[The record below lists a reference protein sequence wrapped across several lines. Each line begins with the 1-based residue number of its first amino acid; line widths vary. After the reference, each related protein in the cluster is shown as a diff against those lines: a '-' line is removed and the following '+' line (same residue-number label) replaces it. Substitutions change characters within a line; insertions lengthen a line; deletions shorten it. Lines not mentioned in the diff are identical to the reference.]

1 MVDRTAYPRLP
12 STVSGR
18 ELAEALTPTA
28 GEVRWACAKIVDP
41 GARLSLLVLLKCY
54 QRLGYFPQLD
64 RVPSQVT
71 VSARR
76 GGNLTGCSDGAGN
89 WSASAPARCGIQ
101 IGWGRWPRPRCA
113 KRCRARTTR
122 PM

>member
-1 MVDRTAYPRLP
+1 MALVDRTAYPRLP

-54 QRLGYFPQLD
+54 QRWVRLVWRDWLTCRVDGWAAAATCCLLLLRQEQGGGLD
-64 RVPSQVT
+64 GVADR
-71 VSARR
+71 
-76 GGNLTGCSDGAGN
+76 
-89 WSASAPARCGIQ
+89 
-101 IGWGRWPRPRCA
+101 
-113 KRCRARTTR
+113 
-122 PM
+122 